1 MSRSL
6 LYRLRTRL
14 AGYLTRSP
22 PDDPDRVLVGLCRD
36 LAGTVS
42 ALQLLLS
49 ADDRDTDAIPGFDA
63 LADHEAAL
71 IAEIV
76 ALPARTLLG
85 VVAKAEGALLRPEAR
100 GFDGAVALA
109 LSAAEDLVRLA
120 AGPKR
125 PSSDDPSILGP
136 LPPETAHTLLL
147 SNITVFKEQIMNNLS
162 GVDGRPRVRRR
173 DIARGATIGLLAELG
188 AGSVVGGVA
197 LLVTRPDL
205 PRPFPAALVLV
216 GLSAIALAVACLR
229 RITRP

>member
-6 LYRLRTRL
+6 LHRLRTRL
-14 AGYLTRSP
+14 AGFLTRSP

-36 LAGTVS
+36 LAETVS

-49 ADDRDTDAIPGFDA
+49 ADNRDTDAIPGFDA

-85 VVAKAEGALLRPEAR
+85 VVAKAEGALLRPEVR

-120 AGPKR
+120 AG
-125 PSSDDPSILGP
+125 LGP
-136 LPPETAHTLLL
+136 SFSADSPFSRLPSTDAALL
-147 SNITVFKEQIMNNLS
+147 SSPTMLKEQIMNNLFDADS
-162 GVDGRPRVRRR
+162 RLPVRGRDV
-173 DIARGATIGLLAELG
+173 ARGATIGLLAELG
-188 AGSVVGGVA
+188 TGAVVGGVA

-216 GLSAIALAVACLR
+216 GLGAIALAVACLR

>member
-6 LYRLRTRL
+6 LHRLRTRL
-14 AGYLTRSP
+14 AGFLTRSP

-85 VVAKAEGALLRPEAR
+85 VVAKAEGALLRPEVR
-100 GFDGAVALA
+100 GYDGATALA
-109 LSAAEDLVRLA
+109 LSAAKDLVRLA
-120 AGPKR
+120 SGLEQPLSAAPPFSR
-125 PSSDDPSILGP
+125 LPSTDAVLPSDP
-136 LPPETAHTLLL
+136 TMT
-147 SNITVFKEQIMNNLS
+147 KEQIMNNLFDAGS
-162 GVDGRPRVRRR
+162 RPPVRGRDV
-173 DIARGATIGLLAELG
+173 ARGATIGLLAELG
-188 AGSVVGGVA
+188 TGAVVGGVA

-216 GLSAIALAVACLR
+216 GVGAIALAVTCLR
-229 RITRP
+229 RITRH